1 MDNVDN
7 INKKTILIVEDM
19 GMNRQLLSVIL
30 GNDHHILEAENG
42 LEALGILEKEYRNI
56 ALIMLDIIMP
66 VMDGFAFL
74 ERVKQI
80 HEYKDIPIIFVTAET
95 YKENILKGIEY
106 GVCDVIAKPFDPYLV
121 TNRVDQLIRL
131 TENQKR
137 KRAGRPQSTRQKER
151 GLVLLVD
158 DAEMNRVILK
168 EVLRGEFG
176 ILEAADGQEALE
188 HLDSRRDEIAAVL
201 LDVIMPVMD
210 GIEMMKEARSR
221 SLLDNIPVIAIT
233 AENSAVKMQRIKDL
247 GICEIIHKPFD
258 PSVIKNRVNNMI
270 ELYEM

>member
-1 MDNVDN
+1 MDN

-137 KRAGRPQSTRQKER
+137 KRAGRTQPTRQKER

-158 DAEMNRVILK
+158 DAQMNRVILK

-188 HLDSRRDEIAAVL
+188 QLDSRGDEIAAVL

-221 SLLDNIPVIAIT
+221 SLLENIPVIAIT

>member
-30 GNDHHILEAENG
+30 ENDYQIIEAENG

-80 HEYKDIPIIFVTAET
+80 QEYKDIPIIFVTAET

-137 KRAGRPQSTRQKER
+137 KRAGRTELTRQKER

-188 HLDSRRDEIAAVL
+188 HLDSRGDEIAAVL

-210 GIEMMKEARSR
+210 GIEMMQEARSR
-221 SLLDNIPVIAIT
+221 SLLDKIPVIAIT

-270 ELYEM
+270 ELDEM